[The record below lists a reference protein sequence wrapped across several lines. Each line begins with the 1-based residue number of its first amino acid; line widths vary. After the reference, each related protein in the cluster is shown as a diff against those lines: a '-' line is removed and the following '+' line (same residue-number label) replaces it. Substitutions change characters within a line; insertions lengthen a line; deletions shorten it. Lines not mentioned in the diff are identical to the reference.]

1 MKNIEIY
8 SSETSRYPSG
18 LSCCIRDN
26 VTEQEVGKVKVD
38 LALIH
43 YPVVNKN
50 QEIIGSAVT
59 NLDLHDIAR
68 AAKTYGV
75 DSFYVIT
82 PYKDQ
87 QELFQE
93 LLDHWLTGHGA
104 KYNSKRGEALSLV
117 QICDDLNQLFERVTE
132 KRQGRPKVLATCAQK
147 KNTSIWPYAVVRQR
161 LFEGESFLILLGT
174 AWGLAQA
181 VIDAADGILPPISG
195 PGNYNHLSVR
205 SAAAIVL
212 DRLLGTRE

>member
-1 MKNIEIY
+1 
-8 SSETSRYPSG
+8 
-18 LSCCIRDN
+18 

-43 YPVVNKN
+43 YPVINKN

-68 AAKTYGV
+68 AARTYGV
-75 DSFYVIT
+75 GSLYVVT
-82 PYKDQ
+82 PYSDQ

-104 KYNSKRGEALSLV
+104 EYNSKRGEALSLV
-117 QICDDLNQLFERVTE
+117 HICDDLDELFARVTE
-132 KRQGRPKVLATCAQK
+132 KWQQRPIVLATCAQEK
-147 KNTSIWPYAVVRQR
+147 HSSIWPYRVVRQKIAD
-161 LFEGESFLILLGT
+161 GECFLILFGT
-174 AWGLAQA
+174 AWGLAQE
-181 VIDAADGILPPISG
+181 VIEAGEGILPPISG
-195 PGNYNHLSVR
+195 SGSYNHLSVR

-212 DRLLGTRE
+212 DRLLGTWEK

>member
-1 MKNIEIY
+1 M
-8 SSETSRYPSG
+8 
-18 LSCCIRDN
+18 
-26 VTEQEVGKVKVD
+26 TEQEVGKVKVD

-59 NLDLHDIAR
+59 NLDLHDISR

-75 DSFYVIT
+75 DSFYVVT

-87 QELFQE
+87 QDLFRE
-93 LLDHWLTGHGA
+93 LLDHWLKGHGA

-117 QICDDLNQLFERVTE
+117 QICDDLDQLFERVTE
-132 KRQGRPKVLATCAQK
+132 KWQERPTVLATCAQEK
-147 KNTSIWPYAVVRQR
+147 HSTIWPYKVVRQR
-161 LFEGESFLILLGT
+161 ISEGESFLILLGT
-174 AWGLAQA
+174 AWGMAQE
-181 VIDAADGILPPISG
+181 VIEAGDGILPPISG
-195 PGNYNHLSVR
+195 EGSYNHLSVR

-212 DRLLGTRE
+212 DRLLGARE

>member
-1 MKNIEIY
+1 VK
-8 SSETSRYPSG
+8 
-18 LSCCIRDN
+18 
-26 VTEQEVGKVKVD
+26 VTKQEAGKVKVD

-50 QEIIGSAVT
+50 QETIGSAVT

-75 DSFYVIT
+75 DSFYVVT
-82 PYKDQ
+82 PYEDQ
-87 QELFQE
+87 QELFRE

-117 QICDDLNQLFERVTE
+117 QICDDYNQLFERVTE
-132 KRQGRPKVLATCAQK
+132 KWQERPTVLATCAQEK
-147 KNTSIWPYAVVRQR
+147 HPSIWPYSVVRQKV
-161 LFEGESFLILLGT
+161 FDGERFLILFGT
-174 AWGLAQA
+174 AWGLAKE
-181 VIDAADGILPPISG
+181 VIDAGDGILPPICG
-195 PGNYNHLSVR
+195 LGDYNHLSVR

-212 DRLLGTRE
+212 DRLLGVRGK

>member
-1 MKNIEIY
+1 M
-8 SSETSRYPSG
+8 
-18 LSCCIRDN
+18 
-26 VTEQEVGKVKVD
+26 TEQEVGKVKVD
-38 LALIH
+38 LALVH

-50 QEIIGSAVT
+50 QEIIGSAIT

-104 KYNSKRGEALSLV
+104 KYNSKRGEALLLV
-117 QICDDLNQLFERVTE
+117 QICDDLNQLFERVTV
-132 KRQGRPKVLATCAQK
+132 KWQVRPKVLATCAQEK
-147 KNTSIWPYAVVRQR
+147 SSSIWPYSVVRQR
-161 LFEGESFLILLGT
+161 VFDGERFLILLGT
-174 AWGLAQA
+174 AWGLAQE
-181 VIDAADGILPPISG
+181 VIDAGDGILPPISG
-195 PGNYNHLSVR
+195 LGNYNHLSVR

-212 DRLLGTRE
+212 DRLLGARE

>member
-1 MKNIEIY
+1 
-8 SSETSRYPSG
+8 
-18 LSCCIRDN
+18 

-43 YPVVNKN
+43 YPVINKN

-68 AAKTYGV
+68 AARTYGV
-75 DSFYVIT
+75 GSLYVVT
-82 PYKDQ
+82 PYSDQ

-104 KYNSKRGEALSLV
+104 EYNSKRGEALSLV
-117 QICDDLNQLFERVTE
+117 HICDDLDELFARVTE
-132 KRQGRPKVLATCAQK
+132 KWQQRPVVLATCAQEK
-147 KNTSIWPYAVVRQR
+147 HSSIWPYRVVRKKIAD
-161 LFEGESFLILLGT
+161 GECFLILFGT
-174 AWGLAQA
+174 AWGLAQE
-181 VIDAADGILPPISG
+181 VIEAGEGILPPISG
-195 PGNYNHLSVR
+195 SGSYNHLSVR

-212 DRLLGTRE
+212 DRLLGTRDK

>member
-1 MKNIEIY
+1 M
-8 SSETSRYPSG
+8 
-18 LSCCIRDN
+18 
-26 VTEQEVGKVKVD
+26 TEQEVGKVKVD

-43 YPVVNKN
+43 YPVLNKN

-75 DSFYVIT
+75 DSLYVVT

-104 KYNSKRGEALSLV
+104 KYNSMRGEALSLV
-117 QICDDLNQLFERVTE
+117 QICDDLEQLFERVTE
-132 KRQGRPKVLATCAQK
+132 KGQGRPTVLATCAQEK
-147 KNTSIWPYAVVRQR
+147 HSNIWPYPVVRQR
-161 LFEGESFLILLGT
+161 ISGGESFLILLGT
-174 AWGLAQA
+174 AWGLAQE
-181 VIDAADGILPPISG
+181 VIEAGDGILPPISG
-195 PGNYNHLSVR
+195 SGNYNHLSVR

-212 DRLLGTRE
+212 DRLLGVRE

>member
-1 MKNIEIY
+1 
-8 SSETSRYPSG
+8 
-18 LSCCIRDN
+18 

-59 NLDLHDIAR
+59 NLDLHDISR

-75 DSFYVIT
+75 DSFYVVT

-87 QELFQE
+87 QELFRE
-93 LLDHWLTGHGA
+93 LLDHWLKGHGA

-117 QICDDLNQLFERVTE
+117 QICDDLDQLFERVTE
-132 KRQGRPKVLATCAQK
+132 KWQARPTVLATCAQEK
-147 KNTSIWPYAVVRQR
+147 HSIIWPYKVVRQR
-161 LFEGESFLILLGT
+161 ISEGESFLILFGT
-174 AWGLAQA
+174 AWGMAQE
-181 VIDAADGILPPISG
+181 VIEAGDGILPPISG
-195 PGNYNHLSVR
+195 EGSYNHLSVR

-212 DRLLGTRE
+212 DRLLGVREQ